1 MEMIS
6 LEEIGLLDGPY
17 ERNFNHI
24 TALATQSLNTD
35 VSLISIVDFDGD
47 RQFFKSHQ
55 GLGEP
60 WKTSRQTPL
69 SHSFCKHVVLSN
81 RSLVVSYA
89 TEHPMVRSNPAITD
103 LGVMAYLGV
112 PVKTP
117 DGNPVGAICVIDNEP
132 RTWGLR
138 DIQTLECLAEVTND
152 AIEVSVAQSNSLENS
167 APMQHGQTGILLD
180 HALKA
185 IRDELREG

>member
-1 MEMIS
+1 MIS

-17 ERNFNHI
+17 ERNFNHL
-24 TALATQSLNTD
+24 TALATQTLNTD

-55 GLGEP
+55 GLSEP
-60 WKTSRQTPL
+60 WKTARQTPL

-89 TEHPMVRSNPAITD
+89 TEHPMVQTNPAITE

-117 DGNPVGAICVIDNEP
+117 DGNPVGALCVIDNEP
-132 RTWGLR
+132 RTWGCR
-138 DIQTLECLAEVTND
+138 DVLNLERLADVTND
-152 AIEVSVAQSNSLENS
+152 VIEVSVAQSRCQDFGAATQSS
-167 APMQHGQTGILLD
+167 QTGVLLNRALD
-180 HALKA
+180 ALKKE
-185 IRDELREG
+185 ISDEK